1 MVNSTS
7 AHRYWSF
14 PLAGDKCQKW
24 AIHIRIQW
32 QNRKTVFFCDRYR
45 NACTSAWTRRTSL
58 TLVQPG
64 RRGKGKSKLCH
75 PVTELKLLVCS
86 LSPHIIATKPA
97 PGIAV
102 YMLIGHVT
110 PERIFSSLVRLKSAG
125 EGAQRMQVNVFLFMS
140 VVLRG
145 FTLLEEL
152 AL

>member
-1 MVNSTS
+1 M
-7 AHRYWSF
+7 
-14 PLAGDKCQKW
+14 
-24 AIHIRIQW
+24 
-32 QNRKTVFFCDRYR
+32 
-45 NACTSAWTRRTSL
+45 
-58 TLVQPG
+58 QPG

-86 LSPHIIATKPA
+86 LSPQSITTTPPTAL
-97 PGIAV
+97 PGIVV

-110 PERIFSSLVRLKSAG
+110 LERIFSSLVRLKFAG
-125 EGAQRMQVNVFLFMS
+125 EGAQRMQVNVFLFIS